1 MKMLRQLMLTNIVI
15 LILSATVL
23 LWTYKPLQDTLK
35 GWTSPAVKL
44 LLSKHQK
51 HHPAYM
57 DKLLNASCPHYKSS
71 LGRASSFVTVNQ
83 TKTLLISAYLE
94 HRTEE
99 KEVRVISVV
108 LRSQAVAYICI
119 LLCQGL
125 GYISEGVS
133 HIHSDHFGFPYG
145 TADIMCPLPMGCQT
159 PSHIA
164 VTTVVPKDE
173 DKLEFLEIQ
182 NQHPKSDSFPYN
194 FTVCLSTM
202 YDFTNVLQLVQSLEM
217 FQLLGVD
224 KVVVYKTNCSA
235 ETQLIL
241 DYYTHK
247 GLLEVIPWSLSRF
260 LKVSRGWLPEH
271 GPGELHYFGQIPAL
285 TDCLYRYMYRSKYV
299 AMQDIDELILP
310 QSVNSWLELLPLL
323 EKKYGLD
330 KCYKFENNVFPNNA
344 PLPLPTPQTLPPQG
358 CWENIPG
365 VNILAH
371 LYQEPAS
378 TQSQFN
384 NFKIIISPR
393 AVFTPTGVLTPEN
406 ICTWVDRNIARLYH
420 KRAQKQTRLT
430 PDQLIYDGRLLSYSA
445 PLVPAVNTVL
455 KESGILAK
463 NSIC

>member
-1 MKMLRQLMLTNIVI
+1 MLRQYINIAI
-15 LILSATVL
+15 LILSATFL
-23 LWTYKPLQDTLK
+23 LWMYKALQDSLK
-35 GWTSPAVKL
+35 HWTSPEVTL
-44 LLSKHQK
+44 LLSTPQK
-51 HHPAYM
+51 NDSVRM
-57 DKLLNASCPHYKSS
+57 DKLLDASSS

-119 LLCQGL
+119 FLCQGL
-125 GYISEGVS
+125 RYISEGVS
-133 HIHSDHFGFPYG
+133 HINNDHFGFPYG
-145 TADIMCPLPMGCQT
+145 TADIMCPLPLGCQT

-173 DKLEFLEIQ
+173 DELDFLEIQ
-182 NQHPKSDSFPYN
+182 NQNPKSDSFPYN

-217 FQLLGVD
+217 FQLLGVN

-260 LKVSRGWLPEH
+260 IKVSRNWSPEH

-285 TDCLYRYMYRSKYV
+285 TDCLYRCMYRSKYV

-323 EKKYGLD
+323 ETKYGLD
-330 KCYKFENNVFPNNA
+330 KCYEFENNAFPKHIS
-344 PLPLPTPQTLPPQG
+344 LPPPAPQTLPPQG

-378 TQSQFN
+378 PQSWFEN
-384 NFKIIISPR
+384 YKFIVSPR
-393 AVFTPTGVLTPEN
+393 AVFTPTVHRVLSPEG
-406 ICTWVDRNIARLYH
+406 ICTVVDRNIARLYH
-420 KRAQKQTRLT
+420 TRVQSAVGLT

-455 KESGILAK
+455 KESGILPK